1 MAYFPMFIN
10 LTDSDCLIVGG
21 GKVAYRKI
29 KVLLDFGARVH
40 VVAKD
45 ISKEVKLLSQEADC
59 LFLEQREFKP
69 SDLDNKCLVVA
80 ATTDYTLNSQ
90 IASLCNDAK
99 IPVNVVD
106 CSQLCTFIFP
116 SYIKEQD
123 LVGAFS
129 SSGKSPVITQI
140 LRDQTKEIFNP
151 KLGKINELL
160 GQWRSRLIKQ
170 FPSEAARK
178 KAIRHL
184 IDFALSYDGIPSDD
198 QIEKELH
205 RLI

>member
-29 KVLLDFGARVH
+29 KVLLDFGARIH

-45 ISKEVKLLSQEADC
+45 INTDVKLLSQEVDC
-59 LFLEQREFKP
+59 LFTEQREFRP
-69 SDLDNKCLVVA
+69 SDLDNKSLVVA
-80 ATTDYTLNSQ
+80 ATTDYSLNSQ

-99 IPVNVVD
+99 IPINVVD

-116 SYIKEQD
+116 SYIKEQN

-129 SSGKSPVITQI
+129 SSGNSPVITQL
-140 LRDQTKEIFNP
+140 LRDQAKEILIP
-151 KLGKINELL
+151 KLGEINELL
-160 GQWRSRLIKQ
+160 GQWRSRLIEQ
-170 FPSEAARK
+170 YPSEAERK

-184 IDFALSYDGIPSDD
+184 IDFALSYDGIPSDE
-198 QIEKELH
+198 QVEKELH
-205 RLI
+205 RLM

>member
-1 MAYFPMFIN
+1 MAYFPMFVN

-45 ISKEVKLLSQEADC
+45 INKEVKLLSQEADC
-59 LFLEQREFKP
+59 LFTEQREFRP
-69 SDLDNKCLVVA
+69 SDLDNKSLVVA
-80 ATTDYTLNSQ
+80 ATTDYSLNSQ
-90 IASLCNDAK
+90 IASLCNDTK
-99 IPVNVVD
+99 IPINVVD

-116 SYIKEQD
+116 SYIKEQN

-129 SSGKSPVITQI
+129 SSGNSPVITQL
-140 LRDQTKEIFNP
+140 LRDQAKEILIP
-151 KLGKINELL
+151 KLGEINELL
-160 GQWRSRLIKQ
+160 GQWRSRLIEQ
-170 FPSEAARK
+170 YPSEAERK

-184 IDFALSYDGIPSDD
+184 IDFALSYDGIPSDE
-198 QIEKELH
+198 QVEKELH
-205 RLI
+205 RLM